1 VVKDI
6 TNRSSEN
13 IEIAIITVDME
24 ASVIQA

>member
-6 TNRSSEN
+6 TNRSSED

-24 ASVIQA
+24 VSVKQA